1 VVISK
6 YKKESIMT
14 NQLSFHSKTL
24 TPVIQDNQTWLTSTD
39 LAKALGYKDSS
50 SVTRIFNRNEDEF
63 TACMSLTVNLTVNGI
78 NNSSRDKE
86 TRIFSLRGCHLLAM
100 FSRTEEAKAF
110 RHWVLNILDKEIK
123 QLEPEKLENDFVNKL
138 GFTRVLMTFKN
149 GMLTD
154 STSVPFTSG
163 VVSFESP
170 KLLKEMIKDTMP
182 GYALV
187 NKKELIKAFGL

>member
-1 VVISK
+1 
-6 YKKESIMT
+6 MT

-39 LAKALGYKDSS
+39 LAKALGYKDNS

-63 TACMSLTVNLTVNGI
+63 TSCMTLTVNLTVRADSLA
-78 NNSSRDKE
+78 SSQNMHEKPPKE
-86 TRIFSLRGCHLLAM
+86 TRVFSLRGCHLLAM

-123 QLEPEKLENDFVNKL
+123 QPEPEKLENDFVSKH

-149 GMLTD
+149 GMLTE
-154 STSVPFTSG
+154 STPVPFTSG

-187 NKKELIKAFGL
+187 NKNELIKAFGL